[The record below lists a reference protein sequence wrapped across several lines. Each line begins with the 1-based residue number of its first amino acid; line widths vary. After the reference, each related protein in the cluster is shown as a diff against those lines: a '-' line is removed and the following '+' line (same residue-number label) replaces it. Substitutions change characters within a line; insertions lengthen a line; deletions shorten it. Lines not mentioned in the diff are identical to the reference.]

1 MKKLKKIQKALLPKK
16 EDPVALYAIKALIK
30 RYREDDLAGIGGQL
44 SYFFI
49 MSLFPFLMLVNHVIT
64 LLKIDSQA
72 MTAYL
77 GKIMPENM
85 IKILDNYLEYLSGTE
100 NSGFLTF
107 GILVTVL
114 IASKAITVLFG
125 ALNKAF
131 RSEEEPGF
139 LKTIMS
145 YLLVIFILVLIAVS
159 VLFLSVGSSLFAKI
173 LAFFSLPEELRLIWD
188 VIRWLVPIGGMIIVN
203 TVLYYIISDRNFPKR
218 YVFVGATFST
228 FLWILMGIG
237 LSYYTANFGNYSVVY
252 GALGA
257 MMVMLIFLYWSGIVI
272 VLGGELAHIL
282 GMRAKGNYSFDVE
295 D

>member
-1 MKKLKKIQKALLPKK
+1 MKKIKKIQKVLLPRK
-16 EDPVALYAIKALIK
+16 EDNIVLYAIKALIK
-30 RYREDDLAGIGGQL
+30 RYREDDLPGIGGQL

-64 LLKIDSQA
+64 ILDIDSQV

-77 GKIMPENM
+77 GKIMPENI
-85 IKILDNYLEYLSGTE
+85 IKIMDNYLEYISGTE

-107 GILVTVL
+107 GILVTIL
-114 IASKAITVLFG
+114 IASKAISVLLG

-131 RSEEEPGF
+131 RSEDEPGF

-159 VLFLSVGSSLFAKI
+159 ILFLSIGSSFFAKI
-173 LAFFSLPEELRLIWD
+173 LEFFSWPQELRLIWD
-188 VIRWLVPIGGMIIVN
+188 IVRWLVPIAGMVIVN

-228 FLWILMGIG
+228 LLWIFMGIG

-282 GMRAKGNYSFDVE
+282 GMRSKGNYSFDVE
-295 D
+295 E